1 MLGQV
6 GGVGKGLGAV
16 RALVGLGL
24 CVRLGVDLHLGLGEE
39 GQRAYLTPAGKRQL
53 HPGKIPPTMPGKLR
67 GDPLCQRDL
76 APGPELWEEGLGWG
90 AYRQAPSLD
99 ILPARHTDTRLG
111 SRLPPHREELPARP
125 WFWERG
131 SNTW

>member
-39 GQRAYLTPAGKRQL
+39 GQRAYLTPAGKRL
-53 HPGKIPPTMPGKLR
+53 FLFEYESLI
-67 GDPLCQRDL
+67 
-76 APGPELWEEGLGWG
+76 EEVVGV
-90 AYRQAPSLD
+90 
-99 ILPARHTDTRLG
+99 
-111 SRLPPHREELPARP
+111 
-125 WFWERG
+125 
-131 SNTW
+131 